1 MKIITLSAGLR
12 DHGGYPVRFGMLVF
26 SSSLLILP
34 ASAAFSAELSDRP
47 FAPDSAS
54 PVVFNSAFIHGSAV
68 DVKRFAAGN
77 PVPPGQAAV
86 KVRVNGKIRGK
97 YDVLFVAVPG
107 RDIAEPCFSA
117 AQLEQF
123 GIRPPVMKYRGTD
136 FTPDGEQCNAL
147 PQWIDGAST
156 RYDPADF
163 ELDLFVPQL
172 YLVSQLPGY
181 TNPAS
186 WDSGVPAMFLDYTAN
201 VYTQQFSRAYSNGV
215 GHAISANLGLL
226 TGINLFGWQLRNRSS
241 SYFSGSEAPGSRNL
255 YTYARH
261 DIPRM
266 KSQVTLG
273 ETVTSGDLF
282 DSLNIRGVQLASD
295 DRMLPESLRQYNPV
309 IQGIAESN
317 ARVQVT
323 QHGQLIYET
332 TVPPGPFELN
342 SIGAMGYGGDLQ
354 MTIIEADGQQRSQ
367 VIPYSAPPMLLH
379 AGISRYSVS
388 VGEMNESSMKKNPL
402 MATGFYQ
409 YGMNNFYTLYGG
421 GQFSENYLSLA
432 IGQSFNTR
440 VGGISVDITRA
451 RSRLKDSRIST
462 GNSFNVGFSKYLEYS
477 ATNISMVAYRYSS
490 KGFYSLRDAAAERYG
505 MGRDYYLIDYRTR
518 QRLSVNLAQ
527 TLPGDSRLVL
537 AGNFYQYWN
546 NRNASSQYS
555 LYFSKSQRLFSWSAG
570 ISRSYNAIGK
580 NINSYSL
587 SLTIPLSR
595 RYNITDKPLFTSMSM
610 MMSRDNNG
618 NTSLITNANGS
629 RGERSAL
636 SYGLGTSTSRTRGGG
651 TSYSLN
657 GNMNH
662 YSDMGQFGSTLAIG
676 NQSRQFS
683 ATANGSL
690 VAHRG
695 GLTMGP
701 PLGESPFA
709 IVNVPGA
716 TGARLLNGYGAR
728 VDSRGYAIVP
738 SLTPYRENTVS
749 VDSKGLPDTVDI
761 LQNEQVII
769 PRSGAAVAVK
779 MKTQSGKPVLL
790 IIRDPGGNYL
800 PIGSELTNASGEMA
814 GIVGQAGMAFI
825 RGWSIGTE
833 AMSVRTGSTTCT
845 IPADKALAQD
855 IALSGSSAVIRA
867 EVICKS

>member
-12 DHGGYPVRFGMLVF
+12 DNRGYFVRFGMLVF
-26 SSSLLILP
+26 SSSLFILP
-34 ASAAFSAELSDRP
+34 ASAVYAAELSGSSFEPDR
-47 FAPDSAS
+47 AS
-54 PVVFNSAFIHGSAV
+54 PVLFNSAFIHGSTV
-68 DVKRFAAGN
+68 DVKRFSAGN
-77 PVPPGQAAV
+77 PVPPGEAAV
-86 KVRVNGKIRGK
+86 RVRVNGKIRGK
-97 YDVLFVAVPG
+97 NDVLFVAVPG
-107 RDIAEPCFSA
+107 SDIAEPCFSA
-117 AQLEQF
+117 AQLEQW
-123 GIRPPVMKYRGTD
+123 GIRPPVMKNPGANRL
-136 FTPDGEQCNAL
+136 PEGEQCHAL
-147 PQWIDGAST
+147 PRWIDGAST
-156 RYDPADF
+156 RYDSADF

-181 TNPAS
+181 TNPAT

-201 VYTQQFSRAYSNGV
+201 VYTQQFSKAYSNGV
-215 GHAISANLGLL
+215 GHAISANIGLL
-226 TGINLFGWQLRNRSS
+226 AGLNLFGWQLRNRSS
-241 SYFSGSEAPGSRNL
+241 SYFSGTSDPGSRTL
-255 YTYARH
+255 FTYARH
-261 DIPRM
+261 DIPQL

-323 QHGQLIYET
+323 QRGQLIYET

-379 AGISRYSVS
+379 AGVSRYSVS
-388 VGEMNESSMKKNPL
+388 VGEMNENSMQKHPL

-409 YGMNNFYTLYGG
+409 HGMNNFYTLYGG

-432 IGQSFNTR
+432 VGQSFNTR
-440 VGGISVDITRA
+440 AGGISLDVTRA
-451 RSRLKDSRIST
+451 RSRLKDNRIST
-462 GNSFNVGFSKYLEYS
+462 GNSFNVGFSKYLETS
-477 ATNISMVAYRYSS
+477 STNISMVAYRYSS

-505 MGRDYYLIDYRTR
+505 MSRDYYLIDYRTR

-555 LYFSKSQRLFSWSAG
+555 LYFSKSQRYFSWSAG
-570 ISRSYNAIGK
+570 ISRTYNAVGK

-587 SLTIPLSR
+587 SFTIPLSH
-595 RYNITDKPLFTSMSM
+595 RYNITDKPLFSSMSM
-610 MMSRDNNG
+610 MMSRDNDG

-629 RGERSAL
+629 RGERSAV

-651 TSYSLN
+651 TNYALN
-657 GNMNH
+657 GNMNY
-662 YSDMGQFGSTLAIG
+662 YSGMGQFGSTLAIG

-690 VAHRG
+690 VAHGG
-695 GLTMGP
+695 GLTIGP

-716 TGARLLNGYGAR
+716 KGAGLLNGYGAR

-761 LQNEQVII
+761 LQNEQVIV
-769 PRSGAAVAVK
+769 PRMGAAVAVK

-790 IIRDPGGNYL
+790 IVRDMQGNYL
-800 PIGSELTNASGEMA
+800 PIGSELTNSTGEMA
-814 GIVGQAGMAFI
+814 GIVGQAGMAYI
-825 RGWSIGTE
+825 RGWNIGTE
-833 AMSVRTGSTTCT
+833 SMSVRSGRSVCT
-845 IPADKALAQD
+845 IAADKTLAEN
-855 IALSGSSAVIRA
+855 IALSGSNAVIRA